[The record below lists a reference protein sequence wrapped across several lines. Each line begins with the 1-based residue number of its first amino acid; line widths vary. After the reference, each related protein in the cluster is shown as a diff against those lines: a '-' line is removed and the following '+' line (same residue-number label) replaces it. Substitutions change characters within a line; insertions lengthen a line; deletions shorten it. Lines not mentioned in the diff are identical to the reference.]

1 MMAAVTAETEYE
13 MPPEKSTT
21 PPVTPLSAIAGKIKD
36 AVAAQP
42 GNGPDPILELAR
54 AGIVAQELGDEDRFK
69 SLAAEYATTLREMG
83 KGGVPFETVVERLK
97 AQITPA
103 TPPTTPAPAAPAAPV
118 KNGGP
123 RHKLIQVLLEDQPEF
138 RDKLVAAANAAQLSP
153 ASWAKMVL
161 AEKLGVTL
169 PAPEKRA
176 SDPVQKAVLAADKR
190 LLELVLIRDHYKRIA
205 QTEPIILPAAT
216 KADAAVQA
224 YVKKLGETV
233 TPEKAAEILKATEEK
248 VAATRK

>member
-1 MMAAVTAETEYE
+1 
-13 MPPEKSTT
+13 MPPETKSPT
-21 PPVTPLSAIAGKIKD
+21 PPVTPLASIAGKIKD
-36 AVAAQP
+36 AVAAQ
-42 GNGPDPILELAR
+42 NGVTA
-54 AGIVAQELGDEDRFK
+54 
-69 SLAAEYATTLREMG
+69 
-83 KGGVPFETVVERLK
+83 
-97 AQITPA
+97 A
-103 TPPTTPAPAAPAAPV
+103 TPLTEAPLHPDNAPAAPAAPA

-169 PAPEKRA
+169 PAPEKRT

-205 QTEPIILPAAT
+205 SSEPIILPMAT

-233 TPEKAAEILKATEEK
+233 TPEKAAEILKATETK

>member
-1 MMAAVTAETEYE
+1 
-13 MPPEKSTT
+13 MPPETKSPT
-21 PPVTPLSAIAGKIKD
+21 PPVTPLSDIAGK
-36 AVAAQP
+36 VAAAVDAKK
-42 GNGPDPILELAR
+42 NG
-54 AGIVAQELGDEDRFK
+54 
-69 SLAAEYATTLREMG
+69 AAATT
-83 KGGVPFETVVERLK
+83 
-97 AQITPA
+97 
-103 TPPTTPAPAAPAAPV
+103 PPSPAAPAAPV
-118 KNGGP
+118 EKNGP

-176 SDPVQKAVLAADKR
+176 ADPIQKAVLAADKR

-205 QTEPIILPAAT
+205 ATEPIILPMAT

-233 TPEKAAEILKATEEK
+233 TPEKATEILKATEEK

>member
-1 MMAAVTAETEYE
+1 MPSET
-13 MPPEKSTT
+13 KSPT
-21 PPVTPLSAIAGKIKD
+21 PPVTPLASIAGKIKD
-36 AVAAQP
+36 AVAAQ
-42 GNGPDPILELAR
+42 NG
-54 AGIVAQELGDEDRFK
+54 GT
-69 SLAAEYATTLREMG
+69 ATT
-83 KGGVPFETVVERLK
+83 PPAETPT
-97 AQITPA
+97 APAAPPA
-103 TPPTTPAPAAPAAPV
+103 TPAPAETPAPAA

-153 ASWAKMVL
+153 ASWAKATL
-161 AEKLGVTL
+161 AKALNVEIP
-169 PAPEKRA
+169 PAEKRA

-205 QTEPIILPAAT
+205 ATEPIILPMAT
-216 KADAAVQA
+216 KADATVTS

-233 TPEKAAEILKATEEK
+233 TPEKAAEILAATEAK

>member
-1 MMAAVTAETEYE
+1 
-13 MPPEKSTT
+13 MPSEKNTT

-36 AVAAQP
+36 AVAAQ
-42 GNGPDPILELAR
+42 NG
-54 AGIVAQELGDEDRFK
+54 GT
-69 SLAAEYATTLREMG
+69 ATT
-83 KGGVPFETVVERLK
+83 
-97 AQITPA
+97 
-103 TPPTTPAPAAPAAPV
+103 PTAPPAAPTPDLQAPDQSAM
-118 KNGGP
+118 KNGP

-205 QTEPIILPAAT
+205 ATEPIILPMAT

-233 TPEKAAEILKATEEK
+233 TPEKAAEILKATETK
-248 VAATRK
+248 VAESRKEQ

>member
-1 MMAAVTAETEYE
+1 MPSET
-13 MPPEKSTT
+13 KSPT
-21 PPVTPLSAIAGKIKD
+21 PPVTPLGSIAGKIKD
-36 AVAAQP
+36 AVAAQ
-42 GNGPDPILELAR
+42 NG
-54 AGIVAQELGDEDRFK
+54 GT
-69 SLAAEYATTLREMG
+69 AT
-83 KGGVPFETVVERLK
+83 
-97 AQITPA
+97 A
-103 TPPTTPAPAAPAAPV
+103 PPTDAPPATPAPAAPAAPAA
-118 KNGGP
+118 KNGP

-205 QTEPIILPAAT
+205 ATEPIILPMAT
-216 KADAAVQA
+216 KADAAVTS
-224 YVKKLGETV
+224 YVKKLAETV
-233 TPEKAAEILKATEEK
+233 GQEKADAILKATEEK

>member
-1 MMAAVTAETEYE
+1 
-13 MPPEKSTT
+13 MPPETKSPT
-21 PPVTPLSAIAGKIKD
+21 PPVTPLASIAGKIKD

-54 AGIVAQELGDEDRFK
+54 AGIVAQELGDTDRFGA
-69 SLAAEYATTLREMG
+69 LAAEYATTLKEMG

-103 TPPTTPAPAAPAAPV
+103 AAPATPTPTPPAAPA

-123 RHKLIQVLLEDQPEF
+123 RHKLIQIMLEDQPEF

-169 PAPEKRA
+169 PPPEKRA

-190 LLELVLIRDHYKRIA
+190 LLELVLIRDHYGRIA
-205 QTEPIILPAAT
+205 ETEPIIKPMHVKASAT
-216 KADAAVQA
+216 VTS
-224 YVKKLGETV
+224 YVKKLAETV
-233 TPEKAAEILKATEEK
+233 GQEKADAILKATEEK

>member
-1 MMAAVTAETEYE
+1 
-13 MPPEKSTT
+13 MPSEKNTT

-36 AVAAQP
+36 AVAAQ
-42 GNGPDPILELAR
+42 NG
-54 AGIVAQELGDEDRFK
+54 GT
-69 SLAAEYATTLREMG
+69 ATT
-83 KGGVPFETVVERLK
+83 
-97 AQITPA
+97 
-103 TPPTTPAPAAPAAPV
+103 PTAPPAAPTPDLQAPDQSAM
-118 KNGGP
+118 KNGP

-205 QTEPIILPAAT
+205 ASEPIILPMAT

>member
-1 MMAAVTAETEYE
+1 
-13 MPPEKSTT
+13 MPNEKSTT
-21 PPVTPLSAIAGKIKD
+21 PPVTPIGEIAGKVKD
-36 AVAAQP
+36 AIARQP

-54 AGIVAQELGDEDRFK
+54 AGIVAQELGDTDRFAA
-69 SLAAEYATTLREMG
+69 LAAEYDTAVKATG
-83 KGGVPFETVVERLK
+83 KVGVPFETVVERLK
-97 AQITPA
+97 AQATPA
-103 TPPTTPAPAAPAAPV
+103 TPAAAPATTPPAETPAAAA
-118 KNGGP
+118 KNGP

-176 SDPVQKAVLAADKR
+176 SDPIQKAVLAADKR
-190 LLELVLIRDHYKRIA
+190 LLELVLIRDHYGRIA
-205 QTEPIILPAAT
+205 ETEPIIKPMHVKASAT
-216 KADAAVQA
+216 VTG
-224 YVKKLGETV
+224 YVKKLAETV
-233 TPEKAAEILKATEEK
+233 GQEKADAILKATEEK

>member
-1 MMAAVTAETEYE
+1 
-13 MPPEKSTT
+13 MPPETKSTT
-21 PPVTPLSAIAGKIKD
+21 PPVTPINAIAGKIKD
-36 AVAAQP
+36 AVAAQ
-42 GNGPDPILELAR
+42 NGDT
-54 AGIVAQELGDEDRFK
+54 
-69 SLAAEYATTLREMG
+69 ATT
-83 KGGVPFETVVERLK
+83 T
-97 AQITPA
+97 
-103 TPPTTPAPAAPAAPV
+103 PAAPAAPAE
-118 KNGGP
+118 KSGP

-169 PAPEKRA
+169 PTPEKRA
-176 SDPVQKAVLAADKR
+176 SDPIQKAVLAADKR

-205 QTEPIILPAAT
+205 SSEPIILPMAT

-233 TPEKAAEILKATEEK
+233 TPEKAAEILKATETK
-248 VAATRK
+248 VAESRKDKQ

>member
-1 MMAAVTAETEYE
+1 MPSET
-13 MPPEKSTT
+13 KSTT
-21 PPVTPLSAIAGKIKD
+21 PPVTPLSDIAGK
-36 AVAAQP
+36 VAAAVDAKK
-42 GNGPDPILELAR
+42 NG
-54 AGIVAQELGDEDRFK
+54 
-69 SLAAEYATTLREMG
+69 AAATTPPAEAPLH
-83 KGGVPFETVVERLK
+83 PDN
-97 AQITPA
+97 APA
-103 TPPTTPAPAAPAAPV
+103 TPAAPAE
-118 KNGGP
+118 KNGP

-138 RDKLVAAANAAQLSP
+138 RDKLVAAATAAQLSP

-205 QTEPIILPAAT
+205 ASEPIILPMAT

-233 TPEKAAEILKATEEK
+233 GPLRAADILAATEEK

>member
-1 MMAAVTAETEYE
+1 
-13 MPPEKSTT
+13 MPNEKSTT
-21 PPVTPLSAIAGKIKD
+21 PPVTPLASIAGKIKD
-36 AVAAQP
+36 AVAAQ
-42 GNGPDPILELAR
+42 NG
-54 AGIVAQELGDEDRFK
+54 GTT
-69 SLAAEYATTLREMG
+69 ATT
-83 KGGVPFETVVERLK
+83 
-97 AQITPA
+97 APA
-103 TPPTTPAPAAPAAPV
+103 ETPPAATTAPADLQAPAPGA
-118 KNGGP
+118 KNGP

-169 PAPEKRA
+169 PPPEKRA

-205 QTEPIILPAAT
+205 ATEPIILPMAT
-216 KADAAVQA
+216 KADATVAS

>member
-1 MMAAVTAETEYE
+1 
-13 MPPEKSTT
+13 MPNEKSTT
-21 PPVTPLSAIAGKIKD
+21 PPVTPISEIAGKVKD
-36 AVAAQP
+36 AVARQP

-54 AGIVAQELGDEDRFK
+54 AGIVAQELGDEDRFAA
-69 SLAAEYATTLREMG
+69 LAAEYATTLKEMG
-83 KGGVPFETVVERLK
+83 KGGVPFETVVERARKMMAPTTAL
-97 AQITPA
+97 P
-103 TPPTTPAPAAPAAPV
+103 PGEPTTPAAPAE
-118 KNGGP
+118 KSGP

-190 LLELVLIRDHYKRIA
+190 LLELVLIRDHYGRIA
-205 QTEPIILPAAT
+205 ETEPIIKPMHVKAT
-216 KADAAVQA
+216 ATVTS
-224 YVKKLGETV
+224 YVKKLAETV
-233 TPEKAAEILKATEEK
+233 GQEKADAILKATEEK